1 MLRIEGTAALVSG
14 GASGLGAAT
23 VRALAERGAVVT
35 IFDRDGPRGEALAG
49 ELGGAASWVAG
60 DVGDPDAVARAV
72 ELAAASGELR
82 INVNCAGVGWAQRTV
97 GRQGEPHDLEAFK
110 TLVAI
115 NLIGTFNVMRLAASA
130 IASTEP
136 LEDGARGVVVNT
148 ASVAAFDGQIG
159 QVAYS
164 ASKGGIVGMTLPAAR
179 DLSPV
184 GIRVN
189 TIAPGIMDTPL
200 LGLLPEENRQ
210 ALGQGVLFPKRLGTP
225 REFASLVVSVIE
237 NGYLN
242 GETIRLDGGL
252 RMPPK

>member
-1 MLRIEGTAALVSG
+1 MQINGTSALISG
-14 GASGLGAAT
+14 GASGLGEAT
-23 VRALAERGAVVT
+23 VRALAAEGATCT
-35 IFDRDGPRGEALAG
+35 IFDRDETKAKALAE
-49 ELGGAASWVAG
+49 ELGGGTGYVAG
-60 DVGDPDAVARAV
+60 DVGDPEAVGRAV
-72 ELAAASGELR
+72 DAAAAAGPFR
-82 INVNCAGVGWAQRTV
+82 ININCAGIGWAQRTI
-97 GRQGEPHDLEAFK
+97 GKTGEPHDFDAFK
-110 TLVAI
+110 TVVNI

-130 IASTEP
+130 ISKTEA
-136 LEDGARGVVVNT
+136 LEHGERGVIVNT
-148 ASVAAFDGQIG
+148 ASVAAFEGQIG
-159 QVAYS
+159 QISYS
-164 ASKGGIVGMTLPAAR
+164 ASKGGIVGMTVPAAR
-179 DLSPV
+179 DLSPA

-225 REFASLVVSVIE
+225 QEFASLVVAIVG